1 MLANSLEQRATT
13 NAHPRFFRFL
23 GRLRGVAPV
32 GEQNDP
38 SRLDQQGSGGPRKAR
53 QIENVG
59 QVRDQHG
66 VRASLDDS
74 PPNLLDSL
82 GIRSYHKEKGGDP
95 CLLLALCSLKI
106 AVPAKSGAALAG
118 HNPARQEEEQ
128 LLGRD
133 VDVGAFEQMSDQRN
147 A

>member
-1 MLANSLEQRATT
+1 MLSDSQSGILIDHPCGVLRPQMLANSPEQRATR
-13 NAHPRFFRFL
+13 NAHARFFHFL

-38 SRLDQQGSGGPRKAR
+38 SRLDQQGSRGSRKAG

-59 QVRDQHG
+59 PVGDQHG

-82 GIRSYHKEKGGDP
+82 GIRSYPKEKGGDP
-95 CLLLALCSLKI
+95 RLLLALCSLKS
-106 AVPAKSGAALAG
+106 AVQCKSG
-118 HNPARQEEEQ
+118 
-128 LLGRD
+128 
-133 VDVGAFEQMSDQRN
+133 GAT
-147 A
+147 